1 MSRVEQRIP
10 YAPAVEKPNGT
21 DTKPSSAP
29 STRRAF
35 LTLAGRVVL
44 ASLVAKALG
53 EPKIARANED
63 GGFQSEDTRDS
74 GSCSDKGEFV
84 PLEPRLELPKQSGP
98 LNPDEK
104 GDSDEGSGEGSY
116 YVGNDSESGNAYDP
130 GRSVKE

>member
-1 MSRVEQRIP
+1 MSRVEQPIP

-21 DTKPSSAP
+21 TKPSSTP

-35 LTLAGRVVL
+35 LTLGGVVL
-44 ASLVAKALG
+44 ASLVAKALW

-63 GGFQSEDTRDS
+63 GDFQSEDTRDS

-98 LNPDEK
+98 LNPDGK

-116 YVGNDSESGNAYDP
+116 YVGNDGESGNAYDP